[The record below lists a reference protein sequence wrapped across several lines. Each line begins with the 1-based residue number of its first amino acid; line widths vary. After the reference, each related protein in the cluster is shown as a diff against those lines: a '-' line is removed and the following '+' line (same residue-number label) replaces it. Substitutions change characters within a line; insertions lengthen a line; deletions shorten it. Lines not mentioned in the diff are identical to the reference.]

1 MVKDKVY
8 CTVEK
13 AELENIGSDLT
24 LIYNHIQNK
33 NFGKAGQMLSM
44 AQNKLETVIND
55 SEND

>member
-1 MVKDKVY
+1 MVKEKEY

-44 AQNKLETVIND
+44 TQNKLVTVIND
-55 SEND
+55 SENE

>member
-1 MVKDKVY
+1 MVKEY

-24 LIYNHIQNK
+24 LIYNHIHNM
-33 NFGKAGQMLSM
+33 NFGKAGHMLSM

-55 SEND
+55 SENE